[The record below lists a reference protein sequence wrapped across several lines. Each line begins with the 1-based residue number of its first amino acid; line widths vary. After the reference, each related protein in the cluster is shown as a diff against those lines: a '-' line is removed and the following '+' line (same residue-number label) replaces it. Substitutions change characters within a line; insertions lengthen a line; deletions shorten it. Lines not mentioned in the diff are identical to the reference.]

1 MSTSRLLIGAA
12 TILALEGSASAQAF
26 FSTDDADGPK
36 RVVVRKVGPMAAAK
50 SGERQVRVEVR
61 DGQPRVWV
69 SGDDATSQKRIIVRK
84 IEGQLAQD
92 CDGEDCDDGDDGAD
106 GATAPRGQ
114 HEIHVFGMPGG
125 DGKTMTFRAS
135 RGHDGTIQLRA
146 LGNARGGGKAIT
158 LRGLPGGEVRGFAL
172 GGKPAAPAKGACC
185 EACGRPFEHAGRAAP
200 AQPKVFRFDSGD
212 GNKGEV
218 RILRRSEGQN
228 RGQLHEHLAR
238 LGHGTHGGDVKVQGK
253 IIIVGP
259 DGTVTERELGSPKRG
274 PRSEAVPGFPLET
287 FEVRGLPLGE
297 IPVVGQPLDATPVQG
312 VRIAPVI
319 EPRKTSMR
327 GGVL

>member
-12 TILALEGSASAQAF
+12 TILALAGSASAQAF
-26 FSTDDADGPK
+26 FSTDDAEGPK
-36 RVVVRKVGPMAAAK
+36 RVVVRKVAPKAAAN
-50 SGERQVRVEVR
+50 SGERQFRVEVR
-61 DGQPRVWV
+61 EGQPRVWV
-69 SGDDATSQKRIIVRK
+69 SGDDAKGQKRVIVRK
-84 IEGQLAQD
+84 IEGQLAED
-92 CDGEDCDDGDDGAD
+92 CAGEDCDEGDDCAD
-106 GATAPRGQ
+106 GANAPRGQ
-114 HEIHVFGMPGG
+114 HEIHIFGMPGG

-135 RGHDGTIQLRA
+135 RGHDSTIQLRA
-146 LGNARGGGKAIT
+146 LGNARGGKAFT

-172 GGKPAAPAKGACC
+172 GGRPAAHAKGACC
-185 EACGRPFEHAGRAAP
+185 EACGRPFEHTGRAAP

-212 GNKGEV
+212 GNKGDA
-218 RILRRSEGQN
+218 RILRRSQGQN
-228 RGQLHEHLAR
+228 LGQLHEHLAR

-297 IPVVGQPLDATPVQG
+297 FPVVGQPLDATHVQG

-319 EPRKTSMR
+319 EPRKTSNR